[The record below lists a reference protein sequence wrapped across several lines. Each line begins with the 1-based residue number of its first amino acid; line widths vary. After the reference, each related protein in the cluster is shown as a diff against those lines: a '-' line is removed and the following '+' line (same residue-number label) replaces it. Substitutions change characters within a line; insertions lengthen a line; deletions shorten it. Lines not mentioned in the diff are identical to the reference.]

1 MPRKNKYIP
10 KSNDKI
16 NKYNYND
23 LLKLETDGKYEF
35 LENYIK
41 STTPIECKHLDCG
54 NIWRVAPYEII
65 KRGSRCPLCANK
77 IRAEKEKSNIDELNN
92 LLFESYGY
100 YPYNFIGEYI
110 NHSTPIRVKC
120 NICNNESNITPGNIK
135 NNIRLKR
142 KPLCKQC
149 NINRMKDN
157 KASNEEYE
165 IKLLK
170 LFNKKEYEILEDY
183 KGVKE
188 SIKHKCIDCD
198 LEFNVKPQ
206 NIIYAKTKHNRKY
219 CPRCNNMERDI
230 RSYEERLKDSN
241 PNIIALE
248 EFKGRRTPIMH
259 KCLKC
264 KNQWLSAPNNR
275 LNGEGCPK
283 CSNIFT
289 QSKGEKEIIDFITE
303 NYKGEII
310 LRNRSILN
318 GKELDIYLPELK
330 IAIEYDGLYWH
341 NEKHKGK
348 NYHIDK
354 TRKCKEHGV
363 RLIHVFED
371 EWVNK
376 NELVKFKLLHILGIN
391 NQEKIYARKCYIEE
405 IDSSLK
411 NEFLERNHI
420 QGKDNASIKL
430 GLWLPKEDGDEL
442 IAIMTFVKRR
452 LALGSKHKGEFDYE
466 LSRFATDR
474 DYRAIGAFGK
484 LFKYFIENYE
494 HDSIIT
500 YADIR
505 WSEGNVYIKNNFEY
519 THDSR
524 PNYWY
529 VDRNDGTKRIHRFNF
544 RKQELKN
551 KFPEIYDSGLTEFEI
566 MDNTNFYR
574 IWDCGNMVFKY
585 EKKNKG

>member
-1 MPRKNKYIP
+1 MENFYTKKELVELTGKATKTLERFMTKN
-10 KSNDKI
+10 N
-16 NKYNYND
+16 
-23 LLKLETDGKYEF
+23 
-35 LENYIK
+35 IK
-41 STTPIECKHLDCG
+41 SSFSKGVKKYYNEEVKDFLVNNFKKKTFEDTVK
-54 NIWRVAPYEII
+54 EINAQ
-65 KRGSRCPLCANK
+65 LYK
-77 IRAEKEKSNIDELNN
+77 IC
-92 LLFESYGY
+92 GY
-100 YPYNFIGEYI
+100 YPYIINSFKDGKYNVTCRFCNDNF
-110 NHSTPIRVKC
+110 
-120 NICNNESNITPGNIK
+120 NISRSNMKNGAIK
-135 NNIRLKR
+135 ENGLRYHMCKTCGQKRSNDANTKDIEHFKR
-142 KPLCKQC
+142 K
-149 NINRMKDN
+149 I
-157 KASNEEYE
+157 EERYG
-165 IKLLK
+165 
-170 LFNKKEYEILEDY
+170 FQPYEILEFTKLSEKSKLKCKKCNDVFI
-183 KGVKE
+183 VKAG
-188 SIKHKCIDCD
+188 
-198 LEFNVKPQ
+198 
-206 NIIYAKTKHNRKY
+206 NILITKNKIY
-219 CPRCNNMERDI
+219 CPSCNNMK
-230 RSYEERLKDSN
+230 RSNKSYQERLDEIFGGKL
-241 PNIIALE
+241 IALE
-248 EFKGRRTPIMH
+248 EYKGRRIPIMH
-259 KCLKC
+259 KCLNCNNKW
-264 KNQWLSAPNNR
+264 KIDPNNR

-289 QSKGEKEIIDFITE
+289 QSKGEKEIIDFISK

-484 LFKYFIENYE
+484 LFKYFIKNYE
-494 HDSIIT
+494 YDSIIT

-551 KFPEIYDSGLTEFEI
+551 KFPELYDNGLTEFEI

-585 EKKNKG
+585 EKKK